1 MSMYYLFVT
10 AAMAIFFLFIGTK
23 VIVSNKPLLIPSK
36 IFIVLVLF
44 ALLPKVIFIF
54 KYQLSSPVD
63 LGLIAYI
70 SPLITIALI
79 VFCWIQLKGY
89 IAIGIS
95 DDSFRNSLHYALR
108 KNSIEFEEQLS
119 LIKLKDIK
127 TDLQVSVQSWMGTGQ
142 FKLKNSKDSHL
153 LAKLIPG
160 INEFFLANA
169 IKPNNTISVFYVVLG
184 LLMLILAG
192 SFYSSIQR

>member
-1 MSMYYLFVT
+1 M
-10 AAMAIFFLFIGTK
+10 
-23 VIVSNKPLLIPSK
+23 
-36 IFIVLVLF
+36 
-44 ALLPKVIFIF
+44 
-54 KYQLSSPVD
+54 
-63 LGLIAYI
+63 
-70 SPLITIALI
+70 
-79 VFCWIQLKGY
+79 KGY

-95 DDSFRNSLHYALR
+95 DDSFRNSLHYAQR

-160 INEFFLANA
+160 IIEFFLANT
-169 IKPNNTISVFYVVLG
+169 IKPNNTISIFYVVLG

-192 SFYSSIQR
+192 SFYSSILR

>member
-1 MSMYYLFVT
+1 MSMYFLFVT
-10 AAMAIFFLFIGTK
+10 AAMAIFFLFIGIK

-44 ALLPKVIFIF
+44 TLLPKAIFILE
-54 KYQLSSPVD
+54 YHLSSPVD
-63 LGLIAYI
+63 LGVIAYI
-70 SPLITIALI
+70 SPLITIVLL

-95 DDSFRNSLHYALR
+95 DDSFRDSLHYALR

-119 LIKLKDIK
+119 LIKLKDVK
-127 TDLQVSVQSWMGTGQ
+127 ADLQVSVQSWMGTGQ
-142 FKLKNSKDSHL
+142 FKLKNSKNSHL

-160 INEFFLANA
+160 INDFFLANE
-169 IKPNNTISVFYVVLG
+169 IKPNNTVSVFYVVLG

-192 SFYSSIQR
+192 SFYFSMQR